1 MPYYQI
7 LKQRR
12 INLNLTIDDV
22 ALQTRLRPEYV
33 RAIEENN
40 LDIFSDDFSYVRYF
54 VHGYCDA
61 IGVNWN
67 IIKDEVDANIHAYA
81 AARDQAMYNAQVKML
96 QSMPAVKTTRKN
108 VRQTRKKR
116 KKNNL
121 ASSAGKISR
130 SLSWGNQNKLS
141 RLVLICAIC
150 VVGGLA
156 LISYIGQHQAAGS
169 LEAQKLAREQE
180 LKEQEETTQR
190 LAEDLKNRK
199 GGNSDTVTAPAALSI
214 TRTGQN
220 GVYEISGFT
229 ENNPVI
235 QLAITP
241 SETQQITILWNDVP
255 AYSSKVKDTFTYDL
269 NAGSD
274 GTVTITFANPNT
286 PGVIKI
292 DGTELPADSIEPQS
306 DGTVQIQL
314 KIHYGQSAA
323 DGSSSQVAD
332 PSTQNETA
340 SQGDVQTDVQA
351 EQPYVEEPV
360 YSDDG
365 SGYYEE
371 IPDSYYPE
379 VPDYTETPDQTYVD
393 PGIYDT
399 GDGGYGEEGVSDQL
413 VPVDENGLP
422 IQ

>member
-1 MPYYQI
+1 MQYYQI

-12 INLNLTIDDV
+12 IDLNLSIDDV

-67 IIKDEVDANIHAYA
+67 MIKDEVDANIQAYA
-81 AARDQAMYNAQVKML
+81 AARDQALYNAQVKML

-116 KKNNL
+116 KKKNMT
-121 ASSAGKISR
+121 SSAGKVSR

-141 RLVLICAIC
+141 RLILICAIC
-150 VVGGLA
+150 AVGGLA
-156 LISYIGQHQAAGS
+156 LVSYIGRHQAAGS

-199 GGNSDTVTAPAALSI
+199 GGSAENISAPASLSI
-214 TRTGQN
+214 QKTGEN
-220 GVYEISGFT
+220 GVYDISGFN
-229 ENNPVI
+229 ESSPAI
-235 QLAITP
+235 QIEITP
-241 SETQQITILWNDVP
+241 SETQQITILWNDIP

-269 NAGSD
+269 NAGAD
-274 GTVTITFANPNT
+274 GTITITFANPNK
-286 PGVIKI
+286 PGTIKI
-292 DGTELPADSIEPQS
+292 DGNELPVENIEPQS
-306 DGTVQIQL
+306 DGTVRILL
-314 KIHYGQSAA
+314 KIHYGAAAQSAN
-323 DGSSSQVAD
+323 
-332 PSTQNETA
+332 STQNSEA
-340 SQGDVQTDVQA
+340 STQKESTNEAADAQNLPEEEPA
-351 EQPYVEEPV
+351 YLPEEPV
-360 YSDDG
+360 YSDDQ
-365 SGYYEE
+365 SGYYE
-371 IPDSYYPE
+371 D
-379 VPDYTETPDQTYVD
+379 VPQTPVQDIPDQTYTD
-393 PGIYDT
+393 PAYPGA
-399 GDGGYGEEGVSDQL
+399 GAGGEYGEEPVISDDQM
-413 VPVDENGLP
+413 VPVDENGQP

>member
-67 IIKDEVDANIHAYA
+67 IIKDEVDANIQAYA

-96 QSMPAVKTTRKN
+96 QSMPAVKTPRKN

-121 ASSAGKISR
+121 TSSAGKLSR

-199 GGNSDTVTAPAALSI
+199 GGNSHTVATPAALSI

-235 QLAITP
+235 QLEITP

-274 GTVTITFANPNT
+274 GMVTITFANPNT

-292 DGTELPADSIEPQS
+292 DGTELPVDSIEPQS

-314 KIHYGQSAA
+314 KIHYGQTAA
-323 DGSSSQVAD
+323 DGSSSQAAD

-340 SQGDVQTDVQA
+340 SQGDVQTDIQA
-351 EQPYVEEPV
+351 EQPYAEEPV

-371 IPDSYYPE
+371 IPDSYYPD

-399 GDGGYGEEGVSDQL
+399 GDGGYGEEGVGDQL